1 MPLGDSVLST
11 PVRVIK
17 RQQKLEMVFCSRG
30 NGLLQLNLIVKN
42 PEKIIILSQ
51 ELCFFFFFQGQN
63 RGWTLQKCQVEKAE
77 IFGQK
82 MVKETDGL

>member
-30 NGLLQLNLIVKN
+30 WLNLIVKN

-63 RGWTLQKCQVEKAE
+63 RGWTGRHWKPDSGC
-77 IFGQK
+77 
-82 MVKETDGL
+82 

>member
-17 RQQKLEMVFCSRG
+17 RQQKLEMVFCCRG
-30 NGLLQLNLIVKN
+30 WLNLIVKN